1 MSDYGEQI
9 RSDLEKMINILR
21 KEIGWLFGGGQEAK
35 MKELVLYDYDN
46 NKTKTGVDL
55 NNLDDVL
62 RIDIHVISGDE
73 MANITYKNGKV
84 ITFDGTTEPRLMN
97 FDDGEYCIYQAG
109 VKNDI
114 DEWIDRKN
122 SYDW

>member
-1 MSDYGEQI
+1 
-9 RSDLEKMINILR
+9 
-21 KEIGWLFGGGQEAK
+21 
-35 MKELVLYDYDN
+35 MKELILLDFDD

-55 NNLDDVL
+55 NNLDDIL
-62 RIDIHVISGDE
+62 RIDIRVTSGDE
-73 MANITYKNGKV
+73 MARITYKNGEVK
-84 ITFDGTTEPRLMN
+84 TFDGTTEPRMMD

-114 DEWIDRKN
+114 DEWLEREN

>member
-21 KEIGWLFGGGQEAK
+21 KEIGGLFRREEK
-35 MKELVLYDYDN
+35 MKELVLYDYNN

-84 ITFDGTTEPRLMN
+84 ITFGGTTEPLLMN

-114 DEWIDRKN
+114 DEWIERKN

>member
-1 MSDYGEQI
+1 
-9 RSDLEKMINILR
+9 
-21 KEIGWLFGGGQEAK
+21 
-35 MKELVLYDYDN
+35 MKELILLDFDD

-55 NNLDDVL
+55 NNLDDIL
-62 RIDIHVISGDE
+62 RIDIRVTSGDE
-73 MANITYKNGKV
+73 MARITYKNGEVK
-84 ITFDGTTEPRLMN
+84 TFDGTTDPRVMD

-114 DEWIDRKN
+114 DEWLKREN

>member
-1 MSDYGEQI
+1 MGK
-9 RSDLEKMINILR
+9 R
-21 KEIGWLFGGGQEAK
+21 WGGVLHVPHVVGAVLQVGARQRAREVT
-35 MKELVLYDYDN
+35 MKELILFDFDN
-46 NKTKTGVDL
+46 NKTKTGIDL

-62 RIDIHVISGDE
+62 RIDICVISGDE
-73 MANITYKNGKV
+73 IARITYKNGDIKV
-84 ITFDGTTEPRLMN
+84 FDGTTEPRHMD

-114 DEWIDRKN
+114 DEWLKRKN

>member
-1 MSDYGEQI
+1 
-9 RSDLEKMINILR
+9 
-21 KEIGWLFGGGQEAK
+21 
-35 MKELVLYDYDN
+35 MKELILFDYAD

-55 NNLDDVL
+55 DDLSEIL
-62 RIDIHVISGDE
+62 RIDIRVITGDE
-73 MANITYKNGKV
+73 VARITYKNGDIK
-84 ITFDGTTEPRLMN
+84 IFDGTTAFRDMD

-114 DEWIDRKN
+114 DEWIDRKD

>member
-21 KEIGWLFGGGQEAK
+21 KEIGRLFGGGQEAK
-35 MKELVLYDYDN
+35 MKELVLLDFDN
-46 NKTKTGVDL
+46 NETKTGVDL

-62 RIDIHVISGDE
+62 RIDIRVISGDE
-73 MANITYKNGKV
+73 IARITYKNGTA

-114 DEWIDRKN
+114 DEWLERKN

>member
-1 MSDYGEQI
+1 
-9 RSDLEKMINILR
+9 
-21 KEIGWLFGGGQEAK
+21 
-35 MKELVLYDYDN
+35 MKELVLLDFDN

-62 RIDIHVISGDE
+62 RIDIRVISGDE
-73 MANITYKNGKV
+73 MAHITYKNGKA
-84 ITFDGTTEPRLMN
+84 IAFDGTTEPRVMD

-114 DEWIDRKN
+114 DEWLKREN

>member
-1 MSDYGEQI
+1 
-9 RSDLEKMINILR
+9 
-21 KEIGWLFGGGQEAK
+21 
-35 MKELVLYDYDN
+35 MKELILLDFDD

-55 NNLDDVL
+55 NNLDDIL
-62 RIDIHVISGDE
+62 RIDIRVTSGDE
-73 MANITYKNGKV
+73 MARITYKNGEVK
-84 ITFDGTTEPRLMN
+84 TFDGTIDPRVMD

-114 DEWIDRKN
+114 DEWLKRKN

>member
-1 MSDYGEQI
+1 
-9 RSDLEKMINILR
+9 
-21 KEIGWLFGGGQEAK
+21 
-35 MKELVLYDYDN
+35 MKELVLFDFDG

-55 NNLDDVL
+55 DNLDDVL
-62 RIDIHVISGDE
+62 RIDIRVISGDE
-73 MANITYKNGKV
+73 MARIVYKNGEIKDY
-84 ITFDGTTEPRLMN
+84 DGTTEWRHID

-114 DEWIDRKN
+114 DEWLKRKD

>member
-1 MSDYGEQI
+1 
-9 RSDLEKMINILR
+9 
-21 KEIGWLFGGGQEAK
+21 
-35 MKELVLYDYDN
+35 MKELILFDYDD

-62 RIDIHVISGDE
+62 RIDIRVISGDE
-73 MANITYKNGKV
+73 IAHITYKNGEVK
-84 ITFDGTTEPRLMN
+84 IIDSTTEPRMLD

-114 DEWIDRKN
+114 DEWLKREG